1 MIPLISDVLTSALF
15 FQEEAMKKAL
25 IVFLCVLLTGC
36 TASPGVSS
44 QSSGSQ
50 STSQGSSVQ
59 SSDNSSQDS
68 STPPDASQ
76 DSEDPPPADPTPQPS
91 GLENEDQ
98 IIQEL
103 LSTMSVEE
111 KVGQMFFVR
120 CPDTGAAE
128 AVSQYKLGGYI
139 LFGRDFKDKTAQQV
153 RSDIESYQSASGVP
167 LLIGTDEEGGTVVR
181 ASSNPNLFSRPC
193 QSPQALFAQG
203 GMDSIIQDARQKS
216 LTLLDLGVNVNLAPV
231 ADVSTDSNDFIYD
244 RSFGQDAQ
252 ATAEYVSNVVQ
263 AMGAEGIGSVLKH
276 FPGYGSNVDT
286 HTGVAIDER
295 PYETFETSD
304 FLPFTAGIQAGA
316 DAVLVSHNVMSCV
329 DAQLPASLSPAVHQ
343 VLRDTLGFQG
353 VIMTDDLAMEAVTAY
368 AADGSSAVMAVQAG
382 NDMIVTTDFQTQI
395 PQVVEAV
402 NNGSIDE
409 AQIDQSVTRILQ
421 WKYELGLLGN

>member
-1 MIPLISDVLTSALF
+1 
-15 FQEEAMKKAL
+15 MKKAL

-36 TASPGVSS
+36 TASTGVSSSSVSTQDTS
-44 QSSGSQ
+44 QSSGLPSD
-50 STSQGSSVQ
+50 SSSSGSNDGSSSSDTSQDQ
-59 SSDNSSQDS
+59 
-68 STPPDASQ
+68 
-76 DSEDPPPADPTPQPS
+76 EDPPSQDTPSSQTS
-91 GLENEDQ
+91 GTENEDQ

-103 LSTMSVEE
+103 LSSMSVEE

-120 CPDTGAAE
+120 CPDVGGAE
-128 AVSQYKLGGYI
+128 AVSEYKLGGYI
-139 LFGRDFKDKTAQQV
+139 LFGRDFKDKTAEQV
-153 RSDIESYQSASGVP
+153 RSDISSYQSAAGVP

-181 ASSNPNLFSRPC
+181 ASSNPNLFPHVC
-193 QSPQALFAQG
+193 QSPQTLYTQG

-231 ADVSTDSNDFIYD
+231 ADVSTNPDDFIYD

-252 ATAEYVSNVVQ
+252 ATADYVSNVVS
-263 AMGAEGIGSVLKH
+263 AMDAEGIGSVLKH
-276 FPGYGSNVDT
+276 FPGYGNNVDT

-295 PYETFETSD
+295 PYESFETSD

-316 DAVLVSHNVMSCV
+316 DAVLVSHNVMTCV
-329 DAQLPASLSPAVHQ
+329 DSQLPSSLSPAVHQ
-343 VLRDTLGFQG
+343 VLRNTLGFQG
-353 VIMTDDLAMEAVTAY
+353 VIMTDDLAMDAVAAY
-368 AADGSSAVMAVQAG
+368 ATNESAAVMAVQAG

-402 NNGSIDE
+402 KNGTIDE

-421 WKYELGLLGN
+421 WKYDLGLLGH

>member
-1 MIPLISDVLTSALF
+1 
-15 FQEEAMKKAL
+15 MKKAL

-36 TASPGVSS
+36 TASPGASS
-44 QSSGSQ
+44 QSAGSQ
-50 STSQGSSVQ
+50 STSQSSSAQ
-59 SSDNSSQDS
+59 SSDTSSQDS
-68 STPPDASQ
+68 SNQSDSSQ
-76 DSEDPPPADPTPQPS
+76 DSEDVPS
-91 GLENEDQ
+91 QNNVNSQTSGTENEDQ

-103 LSTMSVEE
+103 LSSMSVEE

-139 LFGRDFKDKTAQQV
+139 LFGRDFKGKTAEQV

-181 ASSNPNLFSRPC
+181 ASSNPNLFLHVC
-193 QSPQALFAQG
+193 QSPQALYAQG

-231 ADVSTDSNDFIYD
+231 ADVSTDPNDFIYD

-252 ATAEYVSNVVQ
+252 ATADYVSNVVQ
-263 AMGAEGIGSVLKH
+263 AMNAEGIGSVLKH
-276 FPGYGSNVDT
+276 FPGYGNNADT
-286 HTGVAIDER
+286 HTGVAIDQR

-304 FLPFTAGIQAGA
+304 YLPFTAGIQAGA

-329 DAQLPASLSPAVHQ
+329 DSQLPASLSPAVHQ
-343 VLRDTLGFQG
+343 ELRNTLGFQG
-353 VIMTDDLAMEAVTAY
+353 VIMTDDLAMEAVAAY
-368 AADGSSAVMAVQAG
+368 ATNESAAVMAVQAG

-402 NNGSIDE
+402 NNGTIDE
-409 AQIDQSVTRILQ
+409 EQIDQSVTRILQ
-421 WKYELGLLGN
+421 WKYDLGLLGH

>member
-1 MIPLISDVLTSALF
+1 
-15 FQEEAMKKAL
+15 MKKAL

-36 TASPGVSS
+36 TASPGASS
-44 QSSGSQ
+44 QSAGSQ
-50 STSQGSSVQ
+50 STSQSSSAQ
-59 SSDNSSQDS
+59 SSDTSNQDS
-68 STPPDASQ
+68 SNQSDSSQ
-76 DSEDPPPADPTPQPS
+76 DSEDVPS
-91 GLENEDQ
+91 QNNVNSQTSGTENEDQ

-103 LSTMSVEE
+103 LSSMSVEE

-139 LFGRDFKDKTAQQV
+139 LFGRDFKGKTAEQV
-153 RSDIESYQSASGVP
+153 RSDIDSYQSAAGVP

-181 ASSNPNLFSRPC
+181 ASSNPNLFPHVC
-193 QSPQALFAQG
+193 QSPQALYAQG

-231 ADVSTDSNDFIYD
+231 ADVSTDPNDFIYD

-252 ATAEYVSNVVQ
+252 ATADYVSNVVQ
-263 AMGAEGIGSVLKH
+263 AMNAEGIGSVLKH
-276 FPGYGSNVDT
+276 FPGYGNNADT
-286 HTGVAIDER
+286 HTGVAIDQR

-304 FLPFTAGIQAGA
+304 YLPFTAGIQAGA

-329 DAQLPASLSPAVHQ
+329 DSQLPASLSPAVHQ
-343 VLRDTLGFQG
+343 ELRNTLGFQG
-353 VIMTDDLAMEAVTAY
+353 VIMTDDLAMEAVAAY
-368 AADGSSAVMAVQAG
+368 ATNESAAVMAVQAG

-402 NNGSIDE
+402 NNGTIDE
-409 AQIDQSVTRILQ
+409 DQIDQSVTRILQ
-421 WKYELGLLGN
+421 WKYDLGLLGH

>member
-1 MIPLISDVLTSALF
+1 
-15 FQEEAMKKAL
+15 MKKAL

-36 TASPGVSS
+36 TASPEVSS
-44 QSSGSQ
+44 QSAGSQ
-50 STSQGSSVQ
+50 STSQSSSAQ
-59 SSDNSSQDS
+59 SSDTSNQSDS
-68 STPPDASQ
+68 SQ
-76 DSEDPPPADPTPQPS
+76 DSEDVPS
-91 GLENEDQ
+91 QNNVTSQTSGTENEDQ

-103 LSTMSVEE
+103 LSSMSVEE

-139 LFGRDFKDKTAQQV
+139 LFGRDFKGKTAEQV

-181 ASSNPNLFSRPC
+181 ASSNPNLFPHVC
-193 QSPQALFAQG
+193 QSPQTLYAQG

-231 ADVSTDSNDFIYD
+231 ADVSTDPNDFIYD

-252 ATAEYVSNVVQ
+252 ATADYVSNVVQ
-263 AMGAEGIGSVLKH
+263 AMNAEGIGSVLKH
-276 FPGYGSNVDT
+276 FPGYGNNADT
-286 HTGVAIDER
+286 HTGVAIDQR

-304 FLPFTAGIQAGA
+304 YLPFTAGIQAGA

-329 DAQLPASLSPAVHQ
+329 DSQLPASLSPAVHQ
-343 VLRDTLGFQG
+343 ELRNTLGFQG
-353 VIMTDDLAMEAVTAY
+353 VIMTDDLAMEAVAAY
-368 AADGSSAVMAVQAG
+368 ATNESAAVMAVQAG

-402 NNGSIDE
+402 NNGTIDE
-409 AQIDQSVTRILQ
+409 DQIDQSVTRILQ
-421 WKYELGLLGN
+421 WKYDLGLLGH